1 MRNQSTL
8 SLSEIRQKFSAAGL
22 FIKDSSDGLSG
33 ECPCLENH
41 PTRAGRKRP
50 NLSIKLG
57 SNGEV
62 LTHCFGG
69 CAQGVVF
76 KKTLEVLGDR
86 DGSGPK
92 TPKAPS
98 WKPIVVEQKIEK
110 PDPEKDFTEDWETL
124 HDLPNGSDDHDYLK
138 RKNAK
143 SYGLKKDENG
153 NLVVPIYFYEQ
164 GEEPSLIG
172 LQLIDKEGAKKTAR
186 KSKMKGGAYLLDTP
200 IDNYPI
206 YLCEGY
212 ATAATVGEATFG
224 SAGTCFGIT
233 QMLNSA
239 RVLQR
244 AYPKSEV
251 ICLPDAGVK
260 QETIEELIKEGFRVI
275 QPDFSTYRPQEGEKV
290 PTDYNDLAHLA
301 SEKGSDIIKGYE
313 AVVRQLDAAL
323 MKPKPK
329 SQMETFF
336 APFLEPYSWEQFL
349 HDLTHTPESVDS
361 GFMLKRKPLLYPSGA
376 ISIIAGATGHGKTAV
391 LIQSLV
397 NYLLNEKYKEKT
409 ALFLTLEEQA
419 KAVNVKILVNM
430 LGDSTD
436 IKSQDLP
443 RVHLKQA
450 MTERRT
456 IPDLDSHRETLSRLR
471 LVPKF
476 ERIDVI
482 TTGINEA
489 IRRAEGSIGAVFI
502 DYAQLLEGSGGERT
516 RQEEL
521 KGICISMKDLAVETG
536 LPFVIGAQFNRNVIS
551 PLEVHPTNLGEAGD
565 LERIASLL
573 VGIWNGDKKAKADK
587 AGLNTLKNEPY
598 KIGDD
603 GTRKGEMYFEIL
615 KNREG
620 ESGTNDWLRWHGPTG
635 HISNKK
641 GEEGNGLILEG
652 SLHR

>member
-1 MRNQSTL
+1 MY
-8 SLSEIRQKFSAAGL
+8 
-22 FIKDSSDGLSG
+22 
-33 ECPCLENH
+33 NH
-41 PTRAGRKRP
+41 PTRSGKKRP
-50 NLSIKLG
+50 NFSIKLG

-62 LTHCFGG
+62 LTHCFAE
-69 CAQGVVF
+69 CAQDVVF
-76 KKTLEVLGDR
+76 KETLEVLGDR
-86 DGSGPK
+86 GGSGSK

-98 WKPIVVEQKIEK
+98 WKPIVVEQKIER

-124 HDLPNGSDDHDYLK
+124 HDLPDGSCDHDYLK

-212 ATAATVGEATFG
+212 ATAATVGEATIG
-224 SAGTCFGIT
+224 SAGTCFGIN

-239 RVLQR
+239 RALQQ

-260 QETIEELIKEGFRVI
+260 QDTIEELIKEGFRVI
-275 QPDFSTYRPQEGEKV
+275 QPDFSAYPSQEGEKA

-301 SEKGSDIIKGYE
+301 SVSEKGSDIIKGHD

-323 MKPKPK
+323 KKPKPK
-329 SQMETFF
+329 SQAETVL

-349 HDLTHTPESVDS
+349 HDLTRTPESIDS
-361 GFMLKRKPLLYPSGA
+361 GFMLQNKPLLYPSGA
-376 ISIIAGATGHGKTAV
+376 ISIIAGATNHGKTAV

-397 NYLLNEKYKEKT
+397 NYLQNEKYDDKT
-409 ALFLTLEEQA
+409 ALFLTLEESA

-430 LGDSTD
+430 LGGSKD
-436 IKSQDLP
+436 IKSLNYP
-443 RVHLKQA
+443 RVHLMQA
-450 MTERRT
+450 ITEGRT
-456 IPDLDSHRETLSRLR
+456 IADLDSHRKALSRLR

-476 ERIDVI
+476 ERIGDI
-482 TTGINEA
+482 IAGINEA
-489 IRRAEGSIGAVFI
+489 IRTAEGSIGAVFI
-502 DYAQLLEGSGGERT
+502 DYAQLLRGNDGERT

-536 LPFVIGAQFNRNVIS
+536 LPFIIGAQFNRQVTS
-551 PLEVHPTNLGEAGD
+551 PLELHPTNLGEAGD

-573 VGIWNGDKKAKADK
+573 VGIWNGDKKAIAKKD
-587 AGLNTLKNEPY
+587 NESMLKKDPY

-603 GTRKGEMYFEIL
+603 GTRKGKMYFEIL

-620 ESGTNDWLRWHGPTG
+620 ESGTNDWLQWHGPTG
-635 HISNKK
+635 RISSEQEAKGHIFPSPFTA
-641 GEEGNGLILEG
+641 NG
-652 SLHR
+652 

>member
-1 MRNQSTL
+1 MKQYT
-8 SLSEIRQKFSAAGL
+8 LSEIRQKFSAAGL
-22 FIKDSSDGLSG
+22 SIKDSSGGLSG
-33 ECPCLENH
+33 ECPCLYNH
-41 PTRAGRKRP
+41 PTRSGKKRP
-50 NLSIKLG
+50 NFSIGLG

-62 LTHCFGG
+62 LTHCFAG
-69 CAQGVVF
+69 CAQDVVF
-76 KKTLEVLGDR
+76 KETLEVLG

-200 IDNYPI
+200 QDNYPI

-212 ATAATVGEATFG
+212 ATAATVAEATFG

-239 RVLQR
+239 RVLRQ
-244 AYPKSEV
+244 ACPKSEV

-260 QETIEELIKEGFRVI
+260 QDTIEELIKEGFRVI
-275 QPDFSTYRPQEGEKV
+275 QPDFSAYRPHEGEKV

-329 SQMETFF
+329 SPAETVL

-349 HDLTHTPESVDS
+349 HDLTHTPESIDS

-456 IPDLDSHRETLSRLR
+456 IPDLDSHRKTLSRLR

-502 DYAQLLEGSGGERT
+502 DYAQLLRGNDGERT

-536 LPFVIGAQFNRNVIS
+536 LPFIIGAQFNRQVTS
-551 PLEVHPTNLGEAGD
+551 PLDLHATALGEAGD

-573 VGIWNGDKKAKADK
+573 VGIWNGDKKAIAKKED
-587 AGLNTLKNEPY
+587 LSTLKKDPY
-598 KIGDD
+598 KLGDD
-603 GTRKGEMYFEIL
+603 GTRKDKMYFEIL

-620 ESGTNDWLRWHGPTG
+620 ESGTNDWLQWHGATGRISNEQKEEAIG
-635 HISNKK
+635 HIFPSPFTD
-641 GEEGNGLILEG
+641 NG
-652 SLHR
+652 